1 MQAIDQLH
9 YIYRVLRKACH
20 YSLLVVVCLCAY
32 MSAVAQTSPP
42 QCDKSFGLPLTL
54 SPSAQFSYLAAQPSD
69 EDVYTLYGHAGLRV
83 CDSVQGFDVTFNYGL
98 FNFSEDFV
106 PRFIQGKTDYIV
118 LPIPT
123 SDYMS
128 EYQDRGVI
136 YELVLRTDSLQRA
149 HLWQLLIENVQPEHR
164 TYRYNAFRDNCST
177 RPLALYFATLKGE
190 NQSPLDTQQLTFKF
204 DSVSSIPP
212 LSPTTWR
219 TAINELEAS
228 SPWLVLGTDLAMG
241 TALDQEMSIAQRFFI
256 PTEVARL
263 LPHLLVATSSEG
275 DNWVRPVQQAIA
287 YGQPHPI
294 APAGLSLTHPQVV
307 FTLLL
312 LISVIV
318 FIYRY
323 RRKPVAGIIE
333 GTIYLVAGLGG
344 SLLCYLT
351 FLSEHPMVS
360 PNYNLLALHP
370 LYLLIA
376 LLMPWRQRTLRVRY
390 ALHALCLILLLA
402 FPIISL
408 LVGQIIN
415 VSVYLIAL
423 SLALLSLG
431 RLLHKP
437 LSHKYVQEPTG
448 AA

>member
-128 EYQDRGVI
+128 EYQGRGVI

-204 DSVSSIPP
+204 DSVSSIPS

-263 LPHLLVATSSEG
+263 LPHLSVATSSEG

-333 GTIYLVAGLGG
+333 GSIYLVAGLGG

-376 LLMPWRQRTLRVRY
+376 LLMPAGQRTLRVRY
-390 ALHALCLILLLA
+390 ALHALCLVLLIA
-402 FPIISL
+402 FPIVSL
-408 LVGQIIN
+408 IAGQVIN
-415 VSVYLIAL
+415 PSVYLIAL
-423 SLALLSLG
+423 SLGLLSLG
-431 RLLHKP
+431 HLLHKP

>member
-32 MSAVAQTSPP
+32 MSAVGQTSPP

-128 EYQDRGVI
+128 EYQGRGVI

-263 LPHLLVATSSEG
+263 LPHLSVATSSEG

-370 LYLLIA
+370 LYLLIV
-376 LLMPWRQRTLRVRY
+376 LLMPWRRRTLRVRTI
-390 ALHALCLILLLA
+390 LHAVCLVLLIA
-402 FPIISL
+402 FPIVSL
-408 LVGQIIN
+408 IAGQVIN
-415 VSVYLIAL
+415 PSVYLIAL
-423 SLALLSLG
+423 SLGLLSLG

>member
-128 EYQDRGVI
+128 EYQGRGVI

-204 DSVSSIPP
+204 DSVSSIPS

-219 TAINELEAS
+219 TAINEFEAS

-263 LPHLLVATSSEG
+263 LPHLSVATSSEG

-333 GTIYLVAGLGG
+333 GSIYLVAGLGG

-376 LLMPWRQRTLRVRY
+376 LLMPAGQRTLRVRY
-390 ALHALCLILLLA
+390 ALHALCLVLLIA
-402 FPIISL
+402 FPIVSL
-408 LVGQIIN
+408 IAGQVIN
-415 VSVYLIAL
+415 PSVYLIAL
-423 SLALLSLG
+423 SLGLLSLG
-431 RLLHKP
+431 HLLHKP

>member
-9 YIYRVLRKACH
+9 YTYRVLRKACH

-128 EYQDRGVI
+128 EYQGRGVI

-204 DSVSSIPP
+204 DSVSSIPS

-256 PTEVARL
+256 PMEVARL
-263 LPHLLVATSSEG
+263 LPHLSVATSSEG

-323 RRKPVAGIIE
+323 SRKPVAGIIE
-333 GTIYLVAGLGG
+333 GSIYLVAGLGG

-360 PNYNLLALHP
+360 PNYNLLVLHP

-376 LLMPWRQRTLRVRY
+376 LLTPWRQRTLRVRTV
-390 ALHALCLILLLA
+390 LHAVCLVLLIA
-402 FPIISL
+402 FPIVSL
-408 LVGQIIN
+408 IAGQVIN
-415 VSVYLIAL
+415 PSVYLIAL
-423 SLALLSLG
+423 SLGLLSLG

>member
-128 EYQDRGVI
+128 EYQGRGVI

-263 LPHLLVATSSEG
+263 LPHLSVATSSEG

-333 GTIYLVAGLGG
+333 GSIYLVAGLGG

-351 FLSEHPMVS
+351 FFSEHPMVS

-376 LLMPWRQRTLRVRY
+376 LLMPWRRRTLRVRY
-390 ALHALCLILLLA
+390 ALHALCLVLLLA
-402 FPIISL
+402 FPIVSL
-408 LVGQIIN
+408 IAGQVIN
-415 VSVYLIAL
+415 PSVYLIAL
-423 SLALLSLG
+423 SLGLLSLG

>member
-128 EYQDRGVI
+128 EYQGRGVI

-212 LSPTTWR
+212 LFPTTWR

-263 LPHLLVATSSEG
+263 LPHLLVVTSSEG
-275 DNWVRPVQQAIA
+275 NNWVRPVQQAIA

-312 LISVIV
+312 LISVTV

-333 GTIYLVAGLGG
+333 GSIYLVAGLGG

-370 LYLLIA
+370 LYLLIV
-376 LLMPWRQRTLRVRY
+376 LLMPWRRRTLRVRY
-390 ALHALCLILLLA
+390 ALHAVCLVLLLA

-431 RLLHKP
+431 RLLHRP
-437 LSHKYVQEPTG
+437 TVYKYVQEPTG

>member
-9 YIYRVLRKACH
+9 YTYRVLRKACH

-128 EYQDRGVI
+128 EYQGRGVI

-204 DSVSSIPP
+204 DSVSSIPS

-219 TAINELEAS
+219 TAINEFEAS

-263 LPHLLVATSSEG
+263 LPHLSVATSSEG

-333 GTIYLVAGLGG
+333 GSIYLVAGLGG

-376 LLMPWRQRTLRVRY
+376 LLMPAGQRTLRVRY
-390 ALHALCLILLLA
+390 ALHALCLVLLIA
-402 FPIISL
+402 FPIVSL
-408 LVGQIIN
+408 IAGQVIN
-415 VSVYLIAL
+415 PSVYLIAL
-423 SLALLSLG
+423 SLGLLSLG
-431 RLLHKP
+431 HLLHKP

>member
-128 EYQDRGVI
+128 EYQGRGVI
-136 YELVLRTDSLQRA
+136 YELILRTDSLQRA

-241 TALDQEMSIAQRFFI
+241 TALDQEMSITQRFFI

-307 FTLLL
+307 FSLLL

-370 LYLLIA
+370 LYLLIV
-376 LLMPWRQRTLRVRY
+376 LLMPWRRRTLRVRY
-390 ALHALCLILLLA
+390 ALHAVCLVLLLA

-431 RLLHKP
+431 RLLHRP
-437 LSHKYVQEPTG
+437 TVYKYVQEPTG

>member
-32 MSAVAQTSPP
+32 MSAVGQTSPP

-128 EYQDRGVI
+128 EYQGRGVI

-263 LPHLLVATSSEG
+263 LPHLSVATSSEG

-323 RRKPVAGIIE
+323 RRKPIAGIIE
-333 GTIYLVAGLGG
+333 GSIYLVAGLGG

-351 FLSEHPMVS
+351 FFSEHPMVS

-390 ALHALCLILLLA
+390 ALHALCLVLLLA
-402 FPIISL
+402 FPIVSL
-408 LVGQIIN
+408 IAGQVIN
-415 VSVYLIAL
+415 PSVYLIAL
-423 SLALLSLG
+423 SLGLLSLG

>member
-128 EYQDRGVI
+128 EYQGRGVI

-263 LPHLLVATSSEG
+263 LPHLSVATSSEG

-376 LLMPWRQRTLRVRY
+376 LLMPWRQRTLRVRTV
-390 ALHALCLILLLA
+390 LHAVCLVLLIA
-402 FPIISL
+402 FPIVSL
-408 LVGQIIN
+408 IAGQVIN
-415 VSVYLIAL
+415 PSVYLIAL
-423 SLALLSLG
+423 SLGLLSLG
-431 RLLHKP
+431 RLLHRP
-437 LSHKYVQEPTG
+437 TVYKYVQEPTG

>member
-128 EYQDRGVI
+128 EYQGRGVI

-204 DSVSSIPP
+204 DSVSSIPS

-263 LPHLLVATSSEG
+263 LPHLSVATSSEG

-333 GTIYLVAGLGG
+333 GSIYLVAGLGG

-376 LLMPWRQRTLRVRY
+376 LLMPAGQRTRRVRTV
-390 ALHALCLILLLA
+390 LHAVCLVLLIA
-402 FPIISL
+402 FPIVSL
-408 LVGQIIN
+408 IAGQVIN
-415 VSVYLIAL
+415 PSVYLIAL
-423 SLALLSLG
+423 SLGLLSLG

-437 LSHKYVQEPTG
+437 ISHKYVQEPTG

>member
-20 YSLLVVVCLCAY
+20 YSLLVVVYLCAY
-32 MSAVAQTSPP
+32 MSAVAQTSHP
-42 QCDKSFGLPLTL
+42 QRDKSFGLPLTL
-54 SPSAQFSYLAAQPSD
+54 SPSAQVSYLAAQPSD

-128 EYQDRGVI
+128 EYQGRGVI

-263 LPHLLVATSSEG
+263 LPHLSVATSSEG

-333 GTIYLVAGLGG
+333 GSIYLVAGLGG

-370 LYLLIA
+370 LYLLIV
-376 LLMPWRQRTLRVRY
+376 LLMPWRRRTLRVRY
-390 ALHALCLILLLA
+390 ALHAVCLVLLLA

-431 RLLHKP
+431 RLLHRP
-437 LSHKYVQEPTG
+437 TVYKYVQEPTG

>member
-42 QCDKSFGLPLTL
+42 QYDKSFGLPLTL

-128 EYQDRGVI
+128 EYQGRGVI

-256 PTEVARL
+256 PMEVARL
-263 LPHLLVATSSEG
+263 LPHLSVATSSEG

-287 YGQPHPI
+287 YGQHHPI

-333 GTIYLVAGLGG
+333 GSIYLVAGLGG

-351 FLSEHPMVS
+351 FFSEHPMVS

-376 LLMPWRQRTLRVRY
+376 LLMPWRQRTLRVRTI
-390 ALHALCLILLLA
+390 LHAVCLVLLIA
-402 FPIISL
+402 FPIVSL
-408 LVGQIIN
+408 IAGQVIN
-415 VSVYLIAL
+415 PSVYLIAL
-423 SLALLSLG
+423 SLGLLSLG

>member
-128 EYQDRGVI
+128 EYQGRGVI

-219 TAINELEAS
+219 TAINKLEAS

-256 PTEVARL
+256 PMEVARL
-263 LPHLLVATSSEG
+263 LPHLSVATSSEG

-294 APAGLSLTHPQVV
+294 SPAGLSLTHPQVV

-318 FIYRY
+318 FIYRC

-376 LLMPWRQRTLRVRY
+376 LLMPWRQRTLRVRTV
-390 ALHALCLILLLA
+390 LHAVCLVLLIA
-402 FPIISL
+402 FPIVSL
-408 LVGQIIN
+408 IAGQVIN
-415 VSVYLIAL
+415 PSVYLIAI
-423 SLALLSLG
+423 SLGLLSLG
-431 RLLHKP
+431 RILHKP

>member
-128 EYQDRGVI
+128 EYQGRGVI

-256 PTEVARL
+256 PMEVARL
-263 LPHLLVATSSEG
+263 LPHLSVATSSEG

-351 FLSEHPMVS
+351 FFSEHPMVS

-390 ALHALCLILLLA
+390 ALHALCLVLLIA
-402 FPIISL
+402 FPIVSL
-408 LVGQIIN
+408 IAGQVIN
-415 VSVYLIAL
+415 PSVYLIAL
-423 SLALLSLG
+423 SLGLLSLG

>member
-128 EYQDRGVI
+128 EYQGRGVI

-149 HLWQLLIENVQPEHR
+149 HLWQRLIENVQPEHR

-263 LPHLLVATSSEG
+263 LPHLSVATSSEG

-294 APAGLSLTHPQVV
+294 APARLSLTHPQVV

-333 GTIYLVAGLGG
+333 GSIYLVAGLGG

-376 LLMPWRQRTLRVRY
+376 LLMPWRQRTLRVRTV
-390 ALHALCLILLLA
+390 LHAVCLVLLIA
-402 FPIISL
+402 FPIVSL
-408 LVGQIIN
+408 IAGQVIN
-415 VSVYLIAL
+415 PSVYLIAL

-431 RLLHKP
+431 RLLHRP
-437 LSHKYVQEPTG
+437 TVYKYVQEPTG

>member
-1 MQAIDQLH
+1 
-9 YIYRVLRKACH
+9 
-20 YSLLVVVCLCAY
+20 

-128 EYQDRGVI
+128 EYQGRGVI

-204 DSVSSIPP
+204 DSVSSIPS

-263 LPHLLVATSSEG
+263 LPHLSVATSSEG

-333 GTIYLVAGLGG
+333 GSIYLVAGLGG

-376 LLMPWRQRTLRVRY
+376 LLMPAGQRTLRVRY
-390 ALHALCLILLLA
+390 ALHALCLVLLIA
-402 FPIISL
+402 FPIVSL
-408 LVGQIIN
+408 IAGQVIN
-415 VSVYLIAL
+415 PSVYLIAL
-423 SLALLSLG
+423 SLGLLSLG

>member
-98 FNFSEDFV
+98 FNFSGDFV

-128 EYQDRGVI
+128 EYQGRGVI

-263 LPHLLVATSSEG
+263 LPHLSVATSSEG

-351 FLSEHPMVS
+351 FFSEHPMVS

-376 LLMPWRQRTLRVRY
+376 LLMPWRQQTHRVRTV
-390 ALHALCLILLLA
+390 LHAVCLVLLIA
-402 FPIISL
+402 FPIVSL
-408 LVGQIIN
+408 IAGQVIN
-415 VSVYLIAL
+415 PSVYLIAL
-423 SLALLSLG
+423 SLGLLSLG

>member
-128 EYQDRGVI
+128 EYQGRGVI

-190 NQSPLDTQQLTFKF
+190 NQSTLDTQQLTFKF

-263 LPHLLVATSSEG
+263 LPHLSVATSSEG

-333 GTIYLVAGLGG
+333 GSIYLVAGLGG

-351 FLSEHPMVS
+351 FLSEHPMGS

-376 LLMPWRQRTLRVRY
+376 LLMPWRQRTLRVRTV
-390 ALHALCLILLLA
+390 LHAVCLVLLIA
-402 FPIISL
+402 FPIVSL
-408 LVGQIIN
+408 IAGQVIN
-415 VSVYLIAL
+415 PSVYLIAL
-423 SLALLSLG
+423 SLGLLSLG
-431 RLLHKP
+431 RLLHRP
-437 LSHKYVQEPTG
+437 TVYKYVQEPTG

>member
-128 EYQDRGVI
+128 EYQGRGVI

-204 DSVSSIPP
+204 DSVSSIPS

-263 LPHLLVATSSEG
+263 LPHLSVATSSEG

-333 GTIYLVAGLGG
+333 GSIYLVAGLGG

-376 LLMPWRQRTLRVRY
+376 LLMPAGQRTLRVRY
-390 ALHALCLILLLA
+390 ALHALCLVLLIA
-402 FPIISL
+402 FPIVSL
-408 LVGQIIN
+408 IAGQVIN
-415 VSVYLIAL
+415 PSVYLIAL
-423 SLALLSLG
+423 SFGLLSLG
-431 RLLHKP
+431 HLLHKP

>member
-128 EYQDRGVI
+128 EYQGRGVI
-136 YELVLRTDSLQRA
+136 YELVLRTDSLQRT

-177 RPLALYFATLKGE
+177 RPLALYFTTLKGE

-263 LPHLLVATSSEG
+263 LPHLSVATSSEG

-390 ALHALCLILLLA
+390 ALHALCLVLLLA
-402 FPIISL
+402 FPIVSL
-408 LVGQIIN
+408 IAGQVIN
-415 VSVYLIAL
+415 PSVYLIAL
-423 SLALLSLG
+423 SLGLLSLG

>member
-32 MSAVAQTSPP
+32 MSAVAQTSLP

-98 FNFSEDFV
+98 FNFSGDFV

-128 EYQDRGVI
+128 EYQGRGVI

-256 PTEVARL
+256 PMEVARL
-263 LPHLLVATSSEG
+263 LPHLSVATSSEG

-351 FLSEHPMVS
+351 FFSEHPMVS

-376 LLMPWRQRTLRVRY
+376 LLMPWRQRTLRVRTV
-390 ALHALCLILLLA
+390 LHAVCLVLLIA
-402 FPIISL
+402 FPIVSL
-408 LVGQIIN
+408 IAGQVIN
-415 VSVYLIAL
+415 PSVYLIAL
-423 SLALLSLG
+423 SLGLLSLG

>member
-128 EYQDRGVI
+128 EYQGRGVI

-256 PTEVARL
+256 PMEVARL
-263 LPHLLVATSSEG
+263 LPHLSVATSSEG

-333 GTIYLVAGLGG
+333 GSIYLVAGLGG

-376 LLMPWRQRTLRVRY
+376 LLMPWRQRTLRVRTV
-390 ALHALCLILLLA
+390 LHAVCLVLLIA
-402 FPIISL
+402 FPIVSL
-408 LVGQIIN
+408 IAGQVIN
-415 VSVYLIAL
+415 PSVYLIAL

-431 RLLHKP
+431 RLLHRP
-437 LSHKYVQEPTG
+437 TVYKYVQEPTG

>member
-177 RPLALYFATLKGE
+177 RPLALYFATLKGK

-241 TALDQEMSIAQRFFI
+241 TALDQEMSISQRFFI

-263 LPHLLVATSSEG
+263 LPHLSVATSSEG

-318 FIYRY
+318 FICRY

-376 LLMPWRQRTLRVRY
+376 LLMPWRRRTLRVRTI
-390 ALHALCLILLLA
+390 LHAVCLVLLIA
-402 FPIISL
+402 FPIVSL
-408 LVGQIIN
+408 IAGQVIN
-415 VSVYLIAL
+415 PSVYLIAL

-431 RLLHKP
+431 RLLHRP
-437 LSHKYVQEPTG
+437 TVYKYVQEPTG

>member
-128 EYQDRGVI
+128 EYQGRGVI

-263 LPHLLVATSSEG
+263 LPHLSVATSSEG

-376 LLMPWRQRTLRVRY
+376 LLMPAGQRTLRVRY
-390 ALHALCLILLLA
+390 ALHALCLVLLIA
-402 FPIISL
+402 FPIVSL
-408 LVGQIIN
+408 IAGQVIN
-415 VSVYLIAL
+415 PSVYLIAL
-423 SLALLSLG
+423 SLGLLSLG

>member
-98 FNFSEDFV
+98 FNFSGDFV

-128 EYQDRGVI
+128 EYQGRGVI

-263 LPHLLVATSSEG
+263 LPHLSVATSSEG

-333 GTIYLVAGLGG
+333 GSIYLVAGLGG

-370 LYLLIA
+370 LYLIIA
-376 LLMPWRQRTLRVRY
+376 LLMPWRQRTRRVRTV
-390 ALHALCLILLLA
+390 LHAVCLVLLIA
-402 FPIISL
+402 FPIVSL
-408 LVGQIIN
+408 IAGQVIN
-415 VSVYLIAL
+415 PSVYLIAL
-423 SLALLSLG
+423 SLGLLSLG

>member
-9 YIYRVLRKACH
+9 YTYRVLRKACH

-83 CDSVQGFDVTFNYGL
+83 CDTVQGIDVTFNYGL
-98 FNFSEDFV
+98 FDFSDDFV

-128 EYQDRGVI
+128 EYQSRGVI
-136 YELVLRTDSLQRA
+136 YELILRTDSLQRND
-149 HLWQLLIENVQPEHR
+149 LWQLLLDNVQPEHR

-177 RPLALYFATLKGE
+177 RPLALYFSTLREEK
-190 NQSPLDTQQLTFKF
+190 QAHQDMQQLTFQL
-204 DSVSSIPP
+204 DSASGITP
-212 LSPTTWR
+212 LPPTTWR

-241 TALDQEMSIAQRFFI
+241 TALDQEMSITERFFI
-256 PTEVARL
+256 PTEAARL
-263 LPHLLVATSSEG
+263 LPHLSVATSSNG
-275 DNWVRPVQQAIA
+275 RTWVRPVEQALT

-294 APAGLSLTHPQVV
+294 APAGLSLTHPQVI

-312 LISVIV
+312 LLSIVV
-318 FIYRY
+318 FIYRC

-390 ALHALCLILLLA
+390 ALHALCLVLLVA
-402 FPIISL
+402 FPIVSL
-408 LVGQIIN
+408 LVGQVIN
-415 VSVYLIAL
+415 ASVYLIAL

-431 RLLHKP
+431 RLLNQP
-437 LSHKYVQEPTG
+437 TVYKYVQEPTG

>member
-83 CDSVQGFDVTFNYGL
+83 CASVQGFDVTFNYGL

-128 EYQDRGVI
+128 EYQGRGVI

-204 DSVSSIPP
+204 DSVSSIPS

-219 TAINELEAS
+219 TAINEFEAS

-263 LPHLLVATSSEG
+263 LPHLSVATSSEG

-333 GTIYLVAGLGG
+333 GSIYLVAGLGG

-376 LLMPWRQRTLRVRY
+376 LLMPAGQRTLRVRY
-390 ALHALCLILLLA
+390 ALHALCLVLLIA
-402 FPIISL
+402 FPIVSRIA
-408 LVGQIIN
+408 GQVIN
-415 VSVYLIAL
+415 PSVYLIAL
-423 SLALLSLG
+423 SLGLLSLG
-431 RLLHKP
+431 HLLHKP

>member
-1 MQAIDQLH
+1 
-9 YIYRVLRKACH
+9 
-20 YSLLVVVCLCAY
+20 

-128 EYQDRGVI
+128 EYQGRGVI

-263 LPHLLVATSSEG
+263 LPHLSVATSSEG

-351 FLSEHPMVS
+351 FFSEHPMVS

-376 LLMPWRQRTLRVRY
+376 LLMPWRQRTLRVRTV
-390 ALHALCLILLLA
+390 LHAVCLVLLIA
-402 FPIISL
+402 FPIVSL
-408 LVGQIIN
+408 IVGQVIN
-415 VSVYLIAL
+415 PSVYLIAL
-423 SLALLSLG
+423 SLGLLSLG

>member
-263 LPHLLVATSSEG
+263 LPHLSVATSSEG

-333 GTIYLVAGLGG
+333 GCIYLVAGLGG

-351 FLSEHPMVS
+351 FFSEHPMVS

-376 LLMPWRQRTLRVRY
+376 LLMPWRQRTHRVRTV
-390 ALHALCLILLLA
+390 LHAVCLVLLIA
-402 FPIISL
+402 FPIASL
-408 LVGQIIN
+408 IAGQVIN
-415 VSVYLIAL
+415 PSVYLIAL
-423 SLALLSLG
+423 SLGLLSLG

>member
-128 EYQDRGVI
+128 EYQGRGVI

-263 LPHLLVATSSEG
+263 LPHLSVATSSEG

-294 APAGLSLTHPQVV
+294 APAGLSLTHPVV
-307 FTLLL
+307 IFTLLL
-312 LISVIV
+312 LLSIIV
-318 FIYRY
+318 FIYRW

-351 FLSEHPMVS
+351 FFSEHLMVS

-376 LLMPWRQRTLRVRY
+376 LLMPWRQRTLRVRTV
-390 ALHALCLILLLA
+390 LHAVCLVLLIA
-402 FPIISL
+402 FPIVSL
-408 LVGQIIN
+408 IAGQVIN
-415 VSVYLIAL
+415 PSVYLIAL
-423 SLALLSLG
+423 SLGLLSLG

>member
-98 FNFSEDFV
+98 FNFSEDFI

-128 EYQDRGVI
+128 EYQGRGVI

-204 DSVSSIPP
+204 DSVSSIPS
-212 LSPTTWR
+212 LSHTTWR

-263 LPHLLVATSSEG
+263 LPHLSVATSSEG

-376 LLMPWRQRTLRVRY
+376 LLMPWRQRTLRVRTV
-390 ALHALCLILLLA
+390 LHAVCLVLLIA
-402 FPIISL
+402 FPIVSL
-408 LVGQIIN
+408 IAGQVIN
-415 VSVYLIAL
+415 PSVYLIAL

-431 RLLHKP
+431 RLLHRP
-437 LSHKYVQEPTG
+437 TVYKYVQEPTG

>member
-128 EYQDRGVI
+128 EYQGRGVI

-263 LPHLLVATSSEG
+263 LPHLSVATSSEG

-333 GTIYLVAGLGG
+333 GSIYLVAGLGG

-376 LLMPWRQRTLRVRY
+376 LLMPWSRRTLRVRTV
-390 ALHALCLILLLA
+390 LHAVCLVLLIA
-402 FPIISL
+402 FPIVSL
-408 LVGQIIN
+408 IAGQVIN
-415 VSVYLIAL
+415 PSVYLIAL
-423 SLALLSLG
+423 SLGLLSLG

>member
-128 EYQDRGVI
+128 EYQGRGVI

-219 TAINELEAS
+219 TAINKLEAS

-263 LPHLLVATSSEG
+263 LPHLSVATSSEG

-333 GTIYLVAGLGG
+333 GSIYLVAGLGG

-376 LLMPWRQRTLRVRY
+376 LLMPWRQRTLRVRTV
-390 ALHALCLILLLA
+390 LHAVCLVLLIA
-402 FPIISL
+402 FPIVSL
-408 LVGQIIN
+408 IAGQVIN
-415 VSVYLIAL
+415 PSVYLIAL
-423 SLALLSLG
+423 SLGLLSLG
-431 RLLHKP
+431 RLLHRP
-437 LSHKYVQEPTG
+437 TVYKYVQEPTG

>member
-128 EYQDRGVI
+128 EYQGRGVI

-149 HLWQLLIENVQPEHR
+149 HLWQRLIENVQPEHR

-263 LPHLLVATSSEG
+263 LPHLSVATSSEG

-294 APAGLSLTHPQVV
+294 APARLSLTHPQVV

-333 GTIYLVAGLGG
+333 GSIYLVAGLGG

-376 LLMPWRQRTLRVRY
+376 LLMPWRQRTLRVRTV
-390 ALHALCLILLLA
+390 LHAVCLVLLIA
-402 FPIISL
+402 FPIVSL
-408 LVGQIIN
+408 IAGQVIN
-415 VSVYLIAL
+415 PSVYLIAL
-423 SLALLSLG
+423 SLGLLSLG

>member
-128 EYQDRGVI
+128 EYQGRGVI

-263 LPHLLVATSSEG
+263 LPHLSVATSSEG

-333 GTIYLVAGLGG
+333 GSIYLVAGLGG

-370 LYLLIA
+370 LYLIIA
-376 LLMPWRQRTLRVRY
+376 LLMPAGQRTRRVRTV
-390 ALHALCLILLLA
+390 LHAVCLVLLIA
-402 FPIISL
+402 FPIVSL
-408 LVGQIIN
+408 IAGQVIN
-415 VSVYLIAL
+415 PSVYLIAL
-423 SLALLSLG
+423 SLGLLSLG

>member
-128 EYQDRGVI
+128 EYQGRGVI

-256 PTEVARL
+256 PMEVARL
-263 LPHLLVATSSEG
+263 LPHLSVATSSEG

-333 GTIYLVAGLGG
+333 GSIYLVAGLGG

-376 LLMPWRQRTLRVRY
+376 LLMPWRQRTLRVRTV
-390 ALHALCLILLLA
+390 LHAVCLVLLIA
-402 FPIISL
+402 FPIVSL
-408 LVGQIIN
+408 IAGQVIN
-415 VSVYLIAL
+415 PSVYLIAL
-423 SLALLSLG
+423 SLSLLSLG

>member
-128 EYQDRGVI
+128 EYQGRGVI

-204 DSVSSIPP
+204 DSVSSIPS

-263 LPHLLVATSSEG
+263 LPHLSVATSSEG

-333 GTIYLVAGLGG
+333 GSIYLVAGLGG

-376 LLMPWRQRTLRVRY
+376 LLMPWRQRTHRVRTV
-390 ALHALCLILLLA
+390 LHAVCLVLLIA
-402 FPIISL
+402 FPIVSL
-408 LVGQIIN
+408 IAGQVIN
-415 VSVYLIAL
+415 PSVYLIAL
-423 SLALLSLG
+423 SLGLLSLG

>member
-9 YIYRVLRKACH
+9 YIYRVLRKGCH
-20 YSLLVVVCLCAY
+20 YSLLVAVFLCVY
-32 MSAVAQTSPP
+32 MSAVAQTSHP
-42 QCDKSFGLPLTL
+42 QRDKSFGLPLTL
-54 SPSAQFSYLAAQPSD
+54 SPSAQVSYLAAQPSD

-128 EYQDRGVI
+128 EYQGRGVI

-212 LSPTTWR
+212 LPPTTWR
-219 TAINELEAS
+219 TAINGLEAS

-241 TALDQEMSIAQRFFI
+241 TALDQEMSITERFFI
-256 PTEVARL
+256 PTEAARL
-263 LPHLLVATSSEG
+263 LPHISVATSSEG
-275 DNWVRPVQQAIA
+275 DNWVSPVQQAIA

-318 FIYRY
+318 FIYRC

-376 LLMPWRQRTLRVRY
+376 LLMPAGQRTRRVRTV
-390 ALHALCLILLLA
+390 LHAVCLVLLIA
-402 FPIISL
+402 FPIVSL
-408 LVGQIIN
+408 IAGQVIN
-415 VSVYLIAL
+415 PSVYLIAL
-423 SLALLSLG
+423 SLGLLSLG
-431 RLLHKP
+431 HLLHKP